1 MKTET
6 KETTETAL
14 RELGFSL
21 AVLIGPRADVADN
34 DWPNIK
40 YRVELRFNDKP
51 ILETDYK
58 LGVGHVDCQN
68 PKVDTSL
75 AGVKLRLS
83 SDEESLLRIWQRKP
97 HAQFVS
103 KPTWATVAAKL
114 ATYQKVAPS
123 LPDVVHSLLLDGEP
137 YFNGESFE
145 DWASNFGYETDSR
158 KAEEI
163 YKACMEIGRQL
174 KRGLPHDT
182 ITKAR
187 EILQDY

>member
-6 KETTETAL
+6 KETTENAL
-14 RELGFSL
+14 RELGLSL
-21 AVLIGPRADVADN
+21 AVLIGPRGDVADK

-51 ILETDYK
+51 ILETNYK
-58 LGVGHVDCQN
+58 LGIGHVD
-68 PKVDTSL
+68 PKKAFIGSVMSRP
-75 AGVKLRLS
+75 RLT
-83 SDEESLLRIWQRKP
+83 SDEESILLHWQSHP
-97 HAQFVS
+97 YAQF
-103 KPTWATVAAKL
+103 KNKKLWADVAAKL

-145 DWASNFGYETDSR
+145 DWASNCGYETDSR

-182 ITKAR
+182 ITKAL